1 MFLWVGVK
9 GGRGRLNEYHLFL
22 NEGGGVDLLKR
33 MRSYFFY
40 FQLQVKFK
48 NS

>member
-22 NEGGGVDLLKR
+22 NEGGGCGSSEKDAFILFLFSTSSKV
-33 MRSYFFY
+33 
-40 FQLQVKFK
+40 
-48 NS
+48 